1 MAFGMSNPVLNDR
14 RFQPNDDEN
23 AAGWAAPA
31 TGAAGGLATARPG
44 VAGAPP
50 QAPTAGGRV
59 MTIGGTVRAT
69 LLLWLIILATGV
81 FGWSQVS
88 QTAFEFDQA
97 TGELTPFPAGTSQ
110 ATINEAVA
118 NGTAVAQVDFPG
130 WVFVPVL
137 IAVVFAIVSIFKPKL
152 SPVLSP
158 LYAACYGVAL
168 GAISAVYELEFDGI
182 VAQAILATLGVFG
195 VMLFLYA
202 SRIIK
207 VTKRFAMVV
216 IGATFGIA
224 LMYVAG
230 LVLSLFGVDMMF
242 WNEPNP
248 LGIGISVVI
257 CIVAALNLALD
268 FSFIETATERRMP
281 AYMNWLGALGIT
293 ITIVWLYLE
302 MLRLIALTRR

>member
-14 RFQPNDDEN
+14 RFQTNDDEN

-50 QAPTAGGRV
+50 EAPSSGGRV
-59 MTIGGTVRAT
+59 MTTGGTVRAT

-88 QTAFEFDQA
+88 QTAFELDQA
-97 TGELTPFPAGTSQ
+97 TGQLTPFPAGTSQ

-158 LYAACYGVAL
+158 LYAAC
-168 GAISAVYELEFDGI
+168 
-182 VAQAILATLGVFG
+182 
-195 VMLFLYA
+195 YA

-268 FSFIETATERRMP
+268 FSFIETAVERRFP
-281 AYMNWLGALGIT
+281 AYMNWMGALGIT